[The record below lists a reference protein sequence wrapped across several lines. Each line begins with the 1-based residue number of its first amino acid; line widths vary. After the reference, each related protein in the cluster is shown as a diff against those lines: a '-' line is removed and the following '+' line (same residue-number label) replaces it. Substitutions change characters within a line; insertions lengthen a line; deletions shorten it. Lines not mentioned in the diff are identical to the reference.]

1 MLSINTINKISI
13 IAGLFLAISINI
25 AVANPTKALLIFPG
39 FVPIPPQNTAQT
51 IYMYDC
57 FTDSDCASPRQSSNY
72 GYITN
77 VPSFHGPGNATWIT
91 LDTGGA
97 HSYYKLWQNTGTPR
111 SPVWRTCQLGILA
124 NGAVATDRTNTCA
137 GAVKISSGSSAQV
150 SQINMGA
157 AMFPKPRSPIFPAPS
172 PHKYNDMPTRTI
184 SFENT
189 TSDTDI
195 CMSRDAAFT
204 HALCNGKDVM
214 RINANTKY
222 VYSIAKNGEDSQ
234 AAQVFGV
241 KNTGN
246 GPGTAWQKTGRAPPV
261 YTNLLEWTMYPVE
274 AMSNTTPLDKTD
286 HSIGALTIDISL
298 VNGFN
303 TGIRLIP
310 TEDIVCAVSKTEG
323 GPSIFNLY
331 NAGRPMASF
340 PTSPLTKLK
349 DICPLGFN
357 AGQTGCFSQCAL
369 ANFKN
374 ISQDQIDKNCCMG
387 DYDIYAT
394 CNPVINHNYINAVTN
409 HSQAVYSWAYNDY
422 RGTLTCQGDASFI
435 YEVTQTKF

>member
-1 MLSINTINKISI
+1 MRFINKISI
-13 IAGLFLAISINI
+13 IAGLFLAIGLNI
-25 AVANPTKALLIFPG
+25 AIANPTKALLIFPG
-39 FVPIPPQNTAQT
+39 FVPIPPQNTPQT

-57 FTDSDCASPRQSSNY
+57 FTDSTCASPRQSSNY

-274 AMSNTTPLDKTD
+274 AMSNTTPLGKTD
-286 HSIGALTIDISL
+286 HSIGASTIDISL

-331 NAGRPMASF
+331 TAGRPMASF

-374 ISQDQIDKNCCMG
+374 ISQDQIDKNCCTG